1 MGPTV
6 KLTNNLIL
14 RVEDETKAAMVLDL
28 YERNRE
34 CFDAYEPTRPDSFYT
49 KEYHVQ
55 SLRREYKAY
64 MLGSFLRYYIYS
76 RFDDRQIIGAVNF
89 NMHFDG
95 SGSYAEIGYK
105 IDKAHQNRGYAFEA
119 CQAGID
125 IVSRDY
131 NIYRIDARIH
141 PDNIASLCL
150 AQRLGFRYLS
160 FEPQSANIM
169 GRYMDLIR
177 YSLVIFPE

>member
-14 RVEDETKAAMVLDL
+14 RVEDESKASRVLDL
-28 YERNRE
+28 YLRNRD
-34 CFDAYEPTRPDSFYT
+34 CFDAFEPTRPETFYT
-49 KEYHVQ
+49 EEYHVL

-64 MLGSFLRYYIYS
+64 MLGTFLRYYIYS

-89 NMHFDG
+89 NMFFDG
-95 SGSYAEIGYK
+95 AESYAEIGYK
-105 IDKAHQNRGYAFEA
+105 IDHAHQNRGYAYEA
-119 CQAGID
+119 CKAGID
-125 IVSRDY
+125 ILSRDY
-131 NIYRIDARIH
+131 HIYRIDARIH

-150 AQRLGFRYLS
+150 ANKLGFKYMA

-177 YSLVIFPE
+177 YTLWRS